1 VALPRRNGRSRAT
14 LLFLILLSITV
25 LTLDFRGEGASV
37 IDRVRDGA
45 GDAVAPVRRVASS
58 ALSPV
63 SSAFNGITDYDDLED
78 ENAKLKARIEDLE
91 GEGIQA
97 EDAVRELKE
106 LLALQELDDWAMGL
120 PQVSARVVSAP
131 VSNFEQTIELD
142 KGSRDG
148 IRVDLPVVT
157 GSGLVGRVIDVSS
170 RRSLVRLITDPES
183 SVGVRTARK
192 SQTGI
197 VTGEGAGRRL
207 SVGFVDSDADVLVG
221 DLMVTSGLSGG
232 SDIYPPS
239 IPVARVT
246 KAKAVDGELQKEV
259 EVEALTGGA
268 DLRYVK
274 VLLVPRP

>member
-14 LLFLILLSITV
+14 LLFLILVSVTV
-25 LTLDFRGEGASV
+25 LTLDFRGEGAGV
-37 IDRVRDGA
+37 LDRVRDGA
-45 GDAVAPVRRVASS
+45 GDAVAPVRRVAGSV
-58 ALSPV
+58 LSPV
-63 SSAFNGITDYDDLED
+63 SSAFNGITGYDDLED

-259 EVEALTGGA
+259 EVEALSGGA

-274 VLLVPRP
+274 VLLVPKP

>member
-1 VALPRRNGRSRAT
+1 MALPRRNGRSRAT
-14 LLFLILLSITV
+14 LVFLILVSITV
-25 LTLDFRGEGASV
+25 LTLDFRGEGTGV

-45 GDAVAPVRRVASS
+45 GDAVAPVRRVANS
-58 ALSPV
+58 AFSPV
-63 SSAFNGITDYDDLED
+63 SSAFHGITGYDDLDD
-78 ENAKLKARIEDLE
+78 ENARLKARIEELQ
-91 GEGIQA
+91 GKTIQD
-97 EDAVRELKE
+97 EEAVREVRE
-106 LLALQELDDWAMGL
+106 LLALQHLDDWAMSL

-183 SVGVRTARK
+183 SVGVRTART

-197 VTGEGAGRRL
+197 LTGEGAGRRL
-207 SVGFVDSDADVLVG
+207 SVGFVNSSSDVKKG

-232 SDIYPPS
+232 SDLYPPS
-239 IPVARVT
+239 IPIARVT
-246 KAKAVDGELQKEV
+246 KAKVVEGELQQQV
-259 EVEALTGGA
+259 EVEPLVDVAH
-268 DLRYVK
+268 LRYVK
-274 VLLVPRP
+274 VLQVPA

>member
-1 VALPRRNGRSRAT
+1 MALPRRNGRSRGT

-25 LTLDFRGEGASV
+25 LTLDFRGEGAGLV
-37 IDRVRDGA
+37 DRVRDGA
-45 GDAVAPVRRVASS
+45 GDAVAPVRRVANS
-58 ALSPV
+58 AFSPV
-63 SSAFNGITDYDDLED
+63 SSAFHGITGYDDLDD
-78 ENAKLKARIEDLE
+78 ENARLKARIEELQ
-91 GEGIQA
+91 GKSIQD
-97 EDAVRELKE
+97 EEAVREVRE
-106 LLALQELDDWAMGL
+106 LLALQHLGDWAMSL

-183 SVGVRTARK
+183 SVGVRTART

-197 VTGEGAGRRL
+197 LTGEGAGRRL
-207 SVGFVDSDADVLVG
+207 SVGFVNSSSDVKKG

-232 SDIYPPS
+232 SDLYPSS
-239 IPVARVT
+239 IPIARVT
-246 KAKAVDGELQKEV
+246 KAKVVEGELQQQV
-259 EVEALTGGA
+259 EVEPLA
-268 DLRYVK
+268 DVAHLRYVK
-274 VLLVPRP
+274 VLQVPA

>member
-1 VALPRRNGRSRAT
+1 MALPRRNGRSRGT

-25 LTLDFRGEGASV
+25 LTLDFRGEGAGIV
-37 IDRVRDGA
+37 DRVRDGA
-45 GDAVAPVRRVASS
+45 GDAVAPVRRVANS
-58 ALSPV
+58 AFSPV
-63 SSAFNGITDYDDLED
+63 SSAFHGITGYDDLDD
-78 ENAKLKARIEDLE
+78 ENARLKARIEELQ
-91 GEGIQA
+91 GKTIQD
-97 EDAVRELKE
+97 EEAVREVRE
-106 LLALQELDDWAMGL
+106 LLALQHLDDWAMSL

-183 SVGVRTARK
+183 SVGVRTART

-197 VTGEGAGRRL
+197 LTGEGAGRRL
-207 SVGFVDSDADVLVG
+207 SVGFVNSSSDVKKG

-232 SDIYPPS
+232 SDLYPPS
-239 IPVARVT
+239 IPIARVT
-246 KAKAVDGELQKEV
+246 KAKVVEGELQQQV
-259 EVEALTGGA
+259 EVEPLVDVAH
-268 DLRYVK
+268 LRYVK
-274 VLLVPRP
+274 VLQVPA

>member
-1 VALPRRNGRSRAT
+1 VALPRRNGRSRGT

-25 LTLDFRGEGASV
+25 LTLDFRGEGAGV

-45 GDAVAPVRRVASS
+45 GDAVAPIRRVAGS

-63 SSAFNGITDYDDLED
+63 SSAFNGVTGYDDLED

-97 EDAVRELKE
+97 EDAVRELRE
-106 LLALQELDDWAMGL
+106 LLALQQLDDWAMGL
-120 PQVSARVVSAP
+120 PQISARVVSAP

-207 SVGFVDSDADVLVG
+207 SVGFVDSAADVLAG

-246 KAKAVDGELQKEV
+246 KAKAVEGELQKDV
-259 EVEALTGGA
+259 EVEPLSDIAS
-268 DLRYVK
+268 LRFVK
-274 VLLVPRP
+274 VLQVPRS

>member
-1 VALPRRNGRSRAT
+1 VALPRRNGRSRGT

-25 LTLDFRGEGASV
+25 LTLDFRGEGAGIV
-37 IDRVRDGA
+37 DRVRDGA
-45 GDAVAPVRRVASS
+45 GDAVAPVRRVANS
-58 ALSPV
+58 AFSPV
-63 SSAFNGITDYDDLED
+63 SSAFHGITGYDDLDD
-78 ENAKLKARIEDLE
+78 ENARLKARIEELQ
-91 GEGIQA
+91 GKTIQD
-97 EDAVRELKE
+97 EEAVREVRE
-106 LLALQELDDWAMGL
+106 LLALQHLDDWAMSL

-183 SVGVRTARK
+183 SVGVRTART

-197 VTGEGAGRRL
+197 LTGEGAGRRL
-207 SVGFVDSDADVLVG
+207 SVGFVNSSSDVKKG

-232 SDIYPPS
+232 SDLYPPS
-239 IPVARVT
+239 IPIARVT
-246 KAKAVDGELQKEV
+246 KAKVVEGELQQQV
-259 EVEALTGGA
+259 EVEPLVDVAH
-268 DLRYVK
+268 LRYVK
-274 VLLVPRP
+274 VLQVPA

>member
-1 VALPRRNGRSRAT
+1 VALPRRNGRSRGT

-25 LTLDFRGEGASV
+25 LTLDFRGEGAGV

-45 GDAVAPVRRVASS
+45 GDAIAPIRRVAGS

-63 SSAFNGITDYDDLED
+63 SSAFNGVTGYDDLED
-78 ENAKLKARIEDLE
+78 ENAKLKARIEELE
-91 GEGIQA
+91 GEGIQE
-97 EDAVRELKE
+97 EDAVRELRE
-106 LLALQELDDWAMGL
+106 LLALQQLDDWAMGL
-120 PQVSARVVSAP
+120 PQISARVVSAP

-207 SVGFVDSDADVLVG
+207 SVGFVDSAADVLAG

-246 KAKAVDGELQKEV
+246 KAKAVEGELQKDV
-259 EVEALTGGA
+259 EVEPLSDIAN
-268 DLRYVK
+268 LRFVK
-274 VLLVPRP
+274 VLQVPRS